1 MRAAPTHRW
10 PSTATT
16 GPSAALPLSLQLTV
30 KSASDHDQA
39 GISNLGY
46 WGFPVRPQ
54 TTYHGSF
61 YAKASDASI
70 GPVTVSLVEDETGK
84 AISTTVPSLTSAWQQ
99 HEFTLHSNA
108 AAKSSHYHLVLSVGK
123 PGTVWF
129 SSGFAFPTHLP

>member
-1 MRAAPTHRW
+1 MGQCGGIHGHRSHHRPQRSPAAQPAID
-10 PSTATT
+10 SQDA
-16 GPSAALPLSLQLTV
+16 SA
-30 KSASDHDQA
+30 HDQA

-99 HEFTLHSNA
+99 HEFTLKSNA
-108 AAKSSHYHLVLSVGK
+108 ATKSSQYHLVLSVGK
-123 PGTVWF
+123 TGNRVVQPGVAF
-129 SSGFAFPTHLP
+129 SPHLP